1 MKQIV
6 IVNKVK
12 FECLWLNMKIRE
24 EYTFLYL
31 LHILHF
37 ILILFYIQIM
47 DKLGDSLEQLF
58 TSCGRKFSIR
68 CVCAIAIQILSRIEE
83 LHKHNYL
90 HRDIKPDNFLIGH
103 TPNGDLQSKEAG
115 KIYMIDLGLGKVWKE
130 GGRHIPEK
138 HGKRLIGTPRY
149 ASINTHFGHEQSRRD
164 DLESLGYMLMY
175 FAHGHLP
182 WQGLRV

>member
-1 MKQIV
+1 
-6 IVNKVK
+6 
-12 FECLWLNMKIRE
+12 
-24 EYTFLYL
+24 
-31 LHILHF
+31 
-37 ILILFYIQIM
+37 M

-58 TSCGRKFSIR
+58 TSCGRKFTIR

-103 TPNGDLQSKEAG
+103 TPNGDLTSKEAG

-149 ASINTHFGHEQSRRD
+149 ASINTHFGHGMCVCSVHVRFMFGSGYNMIMKYVKCIYTECVCVHSSTTHILQSIY
-164 DLESLGYMLMY
+164 L
-175 FAHGHLP
+175 
-182 WQGLRV
+182 

>member
-1 MKQIV
+1 M
-6 IVNKVK
+6 K
-12 FECLWLNMKIRE
+12 FECLWLNDMNINMD
-24 EYTFLYL
+24 TD
-31 LHILHF
+31 
-37 ILILFYIQIM
+37 YIQIM

-103 TPNGDLQSKEAG
+103 TQNGDLQSKEAG

-149 ASINTHFGHEQSRRD
+149 ASINTHFGH
-164 DLESLGYMLMY
+164 
-175 FAHGHLP
+175 
-182 WQGLRV
+182 GLFCFVLSILYDIICKMHIYLHCSFT